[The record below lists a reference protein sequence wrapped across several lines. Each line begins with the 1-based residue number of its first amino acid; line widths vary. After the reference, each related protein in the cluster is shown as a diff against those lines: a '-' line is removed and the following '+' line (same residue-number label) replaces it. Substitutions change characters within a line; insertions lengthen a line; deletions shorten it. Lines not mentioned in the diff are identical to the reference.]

1 VPGTIDLT
9 AAYFHT
15 DSYDSRQSLYEKGLL
30 NTFAFSSFYGRGLR
44 AAVQTRWNLGAH
56 WMFIAKYGLTRY
68 ADRESIGSSQQLING
83 HLKRDWQ
90 FQLRM
95 KF

>member
-1 VPGTIDLT
+1 
-9 AAYFHT
+9 
-15 DSYDSRQSLYEKGLL
+15 
-30 NTFAFSSFYGRGLR
+30 
-44 AAVQTRWNLGAH
+44 
-56 WMFIAKYGLTRY
+56 MFIAKYGLTRY